1 MSEAIF
7 VRGAAQ
13 LLLLLF
19 LILALFLL
27 LLNHARDP
35 VQIFIHPGV
44 DPRRQIAAG
53 RRPEGDDAADSP
65 AARLHPQ
72 QRAAAVAGA
81 GVRLLVAGA
90 EHGGGYADDADRLTE
105 QEVVILGLAVF
116 GAVLIHIGKPTGYQS
131 INQNQSISQSN
142 QISTRDVVPLLNDVC
157 LHSRWL
163 SYPSG
168 ESW

>member
-13 LLLLLF
+13 LLLLLL
-19 LILALFLL
+19 LILLLFLL

-65 AARLHPQ
+65 AARLHPE

-90 EHGGGYADDADRLTE
+90 EHGGGYADADRLTE